1 MTYQVLARKW
11 RPKDFA
17 SLVGQ
22 EHVVRALTHA
32 LDGGRL
38 HHAYLFT
45 GTRGVGKTTLSRIFS
60 KALNCE
66 TGVTST
72 PCGVCRACRE
82 IDEGRFVDYVE
93 MDAASNRGVDE
104 MAALLERA
112 VYAPVDARFK
122 VYMIDEVHMLT
133 NHAFNAMLKTLEEPP
148 PHVKFILATTDPQK
162 IPVTVLSRCLQF
174 NLKQMPAGHIV
185 SHLEHI
191 LGEEK
196 VPYEAQALRLLA
208 RAADGSMRDAL
219 SLTDQAIAYSAN
231 QVNEEAVRGML
242 GALDQ
247 SYLIRLLDA
256 LAQGDGATVLTIA
269 DEMALRSLSFSTALQ
284 DLASLLHR
292 IAWAQFAPSSVLD
305 EWPEAGDLRRF
316 AETLS
321 AEQVQLFYQIATIG
335 RSELGL
341 APDEYA
347 GFTMTLLRMLAFE
360 PAPTGGGGGVAGSGV
375 QAGQAGAGG
384 SKRAG
389 APAVA
394 AQPRALASPG
404 SVASMGGA
412 GRAGVGGVAAAA
424 SPVASP
430 VGESRDVAAKVSSE
444 PAALAEP
451 VRRADSM
458 EPAGRDAQSAAGQDG
473 GNAAE
478 RAAHDVA
485 RTAAAASE
493 SAVEAASSSVVES
506 AELER
511 SAASAP
517 ASAPSSA
524 TPAAAQAAAAPP
536 LAPWEDAPAEPVAN
550 RLAAADASD
559 ASASASAGT
568 ASSDAAQ
575 ASTARPSDAAQASAA
590 GSSEAA
596 SATGSSEVGQASATA
611 SSDAGQASSAPTPL
625 NTAQPSAPDTATTAA
640 SDSASTDK
648 KLTDD
653 APPAALNPPAAA
665 AFARASEAVDQAAGH
680 NAAGAESDVPPR
692 RAGGASAALDV
703 LRSAGLK
710 VSSDRGRAS
719 ATAAK
724 AAAPATPKPAA
735 PRVVVPVPT
744 PGAPRG
750 AAAQQPPAS
759 TARASARS
767 TPAQQPAQS
776 AQSAQSATRNDAQ
789 QNGSPVP
796 PWDDMPPDD
805 YMPLSASDDGYYGPP
820 DDNYMP
826 VFDSG
831 PDDVRVNASAPSAP
845 APAVDRRPLPPA
857 VPLDPLGFNGDW
869 PALAVDLP
877 LKGISY
883 QLAFNSEL
891 MALEGNTLKLNV
903 PVPQYAETSQV
914 AKLKAALADK
924 LGQHVDVVVEVGP
937 ARRTAAAHDAAMRA
951 QRQQEAEREI
961 SADPFVQSLIR
972 EFDASIVPGSVRPI
986 TPDTGQNGASQVH

>member
-45 GTRGVGKTTLSRIFS
+45 GTRGVGKTTLSRIFA

-185 SHLEHI
+185 SHLERI
-191 LGEEK
+191 LGEEG
-196 VPYEAQALRLLA
+196 VPHEAQALRLLA

-231 QVNEEAVRGML
+231 QVSEDAVRGML

-256 LAQGDGATVLTIA
+256 LAQGDGAAVLSVA

-305 EWPEAGDLRRF
+305 EWPEAADLRRF
-316 AETLS
+316 ADALS

-360 PAPTGGGGGVAGSGV
+360 PAPTDGGGGA
-375 QAGQAGAGG
+375 AGA
-384 SKRAG
+384 AG
-389 APAVA
+389 T
-394 AQPRALASPG
+394 QTG
-404 SVASMGGA
+404 
-412 GRAGVGGVAAAA
+412 
-424 SPVASP
+424 
-430 VGESRDVAAKVSSE
+430 
-444 PAALAEP
+444 
-451 VRRADSM
+451 
-458 EPAGRDAQSAAGQDG
+458 
-473 GNAAE
+473 
-478 RAAHDVA
+478 
-485 RTAAAASE
+485 
-493 SAVEAASSSVVES
+493 
-506 AELER
+506 
-511 SAASAP
+511 AASAGVKRSGAP
-517 ASAPSSA
+517 TVAALRALSPSSA
-524 TPAAAQAAAAPP
+524 TAMAAATPDGEPPVGVVVEGHGDATKSTAQLAMPIAKPAADPVQDNVARPSLEVEAARTTVRSPAATARP
-536 LAPWEDAPAEPVAN
+536 LAPWEDAPENDGA
-550 RLAAADASD
+550 RI
-559 ASASASAGT
+559 
-568 ASSDAAQ
+568 ASS
-575 ASTARPSDAAQASAA
+575 SAPV
-590 GSSEAA
+590 SN
-596 SATGSSEVGQASATA
+596 EVGDTDPAS
-611 SSDAGQASSAPTPL
+611 ASSAPA
-625 NTAQPSAPDTATTAA
+625 TAAPARAEQAASPEPEPRQELATTA
-640 SDSASTDK
+640 S
-648 KLTDD
+648 
-653 APPAALNPPAAA
+653 AAA
-665 AFARASEAVDQAAGH
+665 EPTAADP
-680 NAAGAESDVPPR
+680 APR
-692 RAGGASAALDV
+692 RPGGATAALDV
-703 LRSAGLK
+703 LRNAGMK
-710 VSSDRGRAS
+710 VSSDRGRANT
-719 ATAAK
+719 ATAA
-724 AAAPATPKPAA
+724 PGTSTRAA
-735 PRVVVPVPT
+735 PRVIVPVPT
-744 PGAPRG
+744 PAVPR
-750 AAAQQPPAS
+750 
-759 TARASARS
+759 RASQE
-767 TPAQQPAQS
+767 PAAHAALAANANNGISSNAQEHS
-776 AQSAQSATRNDAQ
+776 ASL
-789 QNGSPVP
+789 P

-805 YMPLSASDDGYYGPP
+805 YMPLSAADDAYFIPP
-820 DDNYMP
+820 DENFVP
-826 VFDSG
+826 VFDRG
-831 PDDVRVNASAPSAP
+831 PDDVRMDGPAGQAAAP
-845 APAVDRRPLPPA
+845 APVVDTRPLPPA
-857 VPLDPLGFNGDW
+857 VPLDPLGFTGDW

-891 MALEGNTLKLNV
+891 MALEGSTLKLNV
-903 PVPQYAETSQV
+903 PVPQYAEASQV
-914 AKLKAALADK
+914 AKLKSALVER
-924 LGQHVDVVVEVGP
+924 LGQNVDVQVEVGP
-937 ARRTAAAHDAAMRA
+937 ARRTAAAHDAKLRA

-972 EFDASIVPGSVRPI
+972 EFGASIVPGSIRPI
-986 TPDTGQNGASQVH
+986 TPDAAPNGASPAA

>member
-45 GTRGVGKTTLSRIFS
+45 GTRGVGKTTLSRIFA

-148 PHVKFILATTDPQK
+148 SHVKFILATTDPQK

-185 SHLEHI
+185 SHLAHI
-191 LGEEK
+191 LGEEQ
-196 VPYEAQALRLLA
+196 VPFDAQALRLLA

-256 LAQGDGATVLTIA
+256 LADGDGAAVLSVA

-316 AETLS
+316 AESLS

-360 PAPTGGGGGVAGSGV
+360 PAPTGGGGNGAATPNG
-375 QAGQAGAGG
+375 AGQAGAGG
-384 SKRAG
+384 ARRTG

-394 AQPRALASPG
+394 AQRAAAP
-404 SVASMGGA
+404 A
-412 GRAGVGGVAAAA
+412 RAVEAAAA
-424 SPVASP
+424 APVREPQTASA
-430 VGESRDVAAKVSSE
+430 VAASVPRRSATPSMQ
-444 PAALAEP
+444 AASATHVQAGGAEA
-451 VRRADSM
+451 R
-458 EPAGRDAQSAAGQDG
+458 AAGPEADGQDP
-473 GNAAE
+473 ATSAS
-478 RAAHDVA
+478 
-485 RTAAAASE
+485 AASE
-493 SAVEAASSSVVES
+493 SKAAAVSSAEPVIEARSATPGPLEPAPAGSADDTDAPTANIVEPGAAAESVSPHAEVSTASAAPEAKAATPVPPWMDEVSIEPAVNANNAADSSAAALASSLTAPAATAIERAEAAP
-506 AELER
+506 
-511 SAASAP
+511 AASA
-517 ASAPSSA
+517 
-524 TPAAAQAAAAPP
+524 AAPQ
-536 LAPWEDAPAEPVAN
+536 AQTHAAEM
-550 RLAAADASD
+550 
-559 ASASASAGT
+559 
-568 ASSDAAQ
+568 Q
-575 ASTARPSDAAQASAA
+575 
-590 GSSEAA
+590 
-596 SATGSSEVGQASATA
+596 
-611 SSDAGQASSAPTPL
+611 
-625 NTAQPSAPDTATTAA
+625 
-640 SDSASTDK
+640 
-648 KLTDD
+648 
-653 APPAALNPPAAA
+653 
-665 AFARASEAVDQAAGH
+665 
-680 NAAGAESDVPPR
+680 PR

-710 VSSDRGRAS
+710 VSSDRGRATG
-719 ATAAK
+719 AAAAK
-724 AAAPATPKPAA
+724 LAAPATPKPAA

-744 PGAPRG
+744 PGAPRRASQQD
-750 AAAQQPPAS
+750 AAPA
-759 TARASARS
+759 ARAPSS
-767 TPAQQPAQS
+767 PAQ
-776 AQSAQSATRNDAQ
+776 RNDSE
-789 QNGSPVP
+789 QNGSSIP
-796 PWDDMPPDD
+796 PWDDVPPDE
-805 YMPLSASDDGYYGPP
+805 YMPLTAADEGYYGLP
-820 DDNYMP
+820 DDNYVP

-831 PDDVRVNASAPSAP
+831 PDDVRVNAPAPSAP
-845 APAVDRRPLPPA
+845 APVVDKRPLPPA
-857 VPLDPLGFNGDW
+857 VPLDPLGFTGDW

-891 MALEGNTLKLNV
+891 MALEGATLKLNV
-903 PVPQYAETSQV
+903 PVPQYAEASQV
-914 AKLKAALADK
+914 AKLKTALAEK
-924 LGQHVDVVVEVGP
+924 LGQNVEVLVEVGP

-961 SADPFVQSLIR
+961 GADPFVQSLIR
-972 EFDASIVPGSVRPI
+972 EFGASIVPGSIRPI
-986 TPDTGQNGASQVH
+986 TPDAGPNGAPSVH